1 MTCAN
6 CSRDALYSY
15 PVSPTYVIHYC
26 QSHLP
31 TFLVAKRN
39 AGQLPLID
47 TTPKVE
53 APAAPKASK
62 KAAPVVEPEETEPVA
77 EEPIAEEAV
86 EDAAGE

>member
-1 MTCAN
+1 MTCSN

-15 PVSPTYVIHYC
+15 PVSPTYIIHYC

-31 TFLVAKRN
+31 NFLVAKRN

-53 APAAPKASK
+53 EPVVVKASK
-62 KAAPVVEPEETEPVA
+62 KAAVVVEPEVVA

-86 EDAAGE
+86 EDAEGE